1 MQKPVDVSEDLHLS
15 AEGNISSVQALCT
28 NVTAA
33 LNSQQVDVGATACI
47 SNLCMIK
54 FQNLLKQQILS

>member
-1 MQKPVDVSEDLHLS
+1 MQKPVDVSEELHLS
-15 AEGNISSVQALCT
+15 AEDISSVQALWT